1 MHLPIALAVVAV
13 ALAAPTP
20 APQQPEPR
28 SGPLVAS
35 GPLVRVV
42 WIASSTCGPCKAP
55 EVKQAIAAAT
65 DAARAWAQS
74 HGHGFVS
81 TGVATDEDVAR
92 GYEFLSDHGRFDEV
106 VIGHGWLNLGVTT
119 FIVPY
124 VGEPLATLGMPQL
137 VVTIEDYRLEGSN
150 LRQAR
155 ASRIAFRS
163 LGSLIPRHA
172 TPENLRAGLDEAAGR

>member
-1 MHLPIALAVVAV
+1 MLIALAMIGLT
-13 ALAAPTP
+13 LAAA
-20 APQQPEPR
+20 APEDNPEPK
-28 SGPLVAS
+28 G

-55 EVKQAIAAAT
+55 EIQQAIAAAT
-65 DAARAWAQS
+65 DAARAWAKS
-74 HGHGFVS
+74 HGHDFVS
-81 TGVATDEDVAR
+81 TGVATDDDVTR
-92 GYEFLSDHGRFDEV
+92 GYEFLTQHGRFDEV

-124 VGEPLATLGMPQL
+124 AGEPFATLGMPQL
-137 VVTIEDYRLEGSN
+137 VVTLEEYRLEGSN

-155 ASRIAFRS
+155 APRVAFRS

-172 TPENLRAGLDEAAGR
+172 TPENVRAALDEAAGG